1 MPRATNDLHYDWF
14 WFVTMTTYGSWL
26 PGDGRGSIGTF
37 HDQNKNKL
45 EQNEFGQPMFDPSDA
60 LRDYAI
66 SQMKG
71 EELRLN
77 LEQARVLLTQ
87 FRCTSAF
94 RKWRLLAV
102 AIMANHI
109 HLVVNVHSDPD
120 PETIKRDFKS
130 YASRELN
137 VQWGEPK
144 SETWWTASASA
155 RKLETNNSVIGAI
168 QYVCDQEFPLLIWTM
183 ERGIIVPPPI
193 NQKL

>member
-1 MPRATNDLHYDWF
+1 
-14 WFVTMTTYGSWL
+14 
-26 PGDGRGSIGTF
+26 
-37 HDQNKNKL
+37 
-45 EQNEFGQPMFDPSDA
+45 
-60 LRDYAI
+60 
-66 SQMKG
+66 MKG
-71 EELRLN
+71 DELRLN

-94 RKWRLLAV
+94 RKWRLLEI

-137 VQWGEPK
+137 VQWGEPN

-155 RKLETNNSVIGAI
+155 RKLDTDNSVTGAIQSVTGAI
-168 QYVCDQEFPLLIWTM
+168 QYICDQEFPLLIWTM
-183 ERGIIVPPPI
+183 ERGIIVPPPL
-193 NQKL
+193 NQTL